1 MVITDSN
8 ENLLPHGTVVDLKP
22 LNPHTGIVG
31 YLPTGQQAVIHNS
44 KKHGKAVLT
53 LPEELNDG
61 KLPIRIVRL
70 PLNAMDGMRI
80 WNNAIGDVQRRV
92 SWTVGDNCEDLVSRA
107 TTGQSG
113 SPTRNA
119 VVLFG
124 LAALLLW
131 GLS

>member
-1 MVITDSN
+1 MMIADSN
-8 ENLLPHGTVVDLKP
+8 GNLLPHGTVVDLKP

-61 KLPIRIVRL
+61 TLPIRITRL
-70 PLNAMDGMRI
+70 PLNAMDGMRV
-80 WNNAIGDVQRRV
+80 WNNAFNDVQRGVR
-92 SWTVGDNCEDLVSRA
+92 WTVGDNCEDLVSRA

-113 SPTRNA
+113 SPTRNGF
-119 VVLFG
+119 VLLG
-124 LAALLLW
+124 LAALLFW